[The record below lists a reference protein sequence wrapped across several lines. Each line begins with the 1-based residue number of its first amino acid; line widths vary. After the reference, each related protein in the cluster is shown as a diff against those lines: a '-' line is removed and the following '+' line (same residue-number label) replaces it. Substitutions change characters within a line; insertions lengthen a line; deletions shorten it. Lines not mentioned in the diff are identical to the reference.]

1 MQMVADREAA
11 NRLQH
16 KMSKRD
22 AKLLKGVTTD
32 ECLTAEYSLF

>member
-1 MQMVADREAA
+1 MVADREAA

-22 AKLLKGVTTD
+22 AKLLKGITTD